1 VGSLAAETVDRVG
14 RFLEGHPGVLPVMA
28 VLLVVSVV
36 ASGPLAHRVG
46 CGRLAAA
53 ALLLACTAPLA
64 LTLPPATDRDAEV
77 VTGCALAVK
86 RLAEWGRGGE
96 ELANLVMLAPAGAL
110 LVALLRRRAAVVA
123 ILAATAFPVA
133 VEAVQLLAPALR
145 RSCESTDV
153 LLNLAGL
160 AAGVLAG
167 VLVRLVR
174 RPVRTASRATGPRP
188 GVSRGT

>member
-1 VGSLAAETVDRVG
+1 
-14 RFLEGHPGVLPVMA
+14 MA
-28 VLLVVSVV
+28 VLLVVAVV
-36 ASGPLAHRVG
+36 VSGPLARRVG
-46 CGRLAAA
+46 CGRLAAV

-64 LTLPPATDRDAEV
+64 LTLPPATDPDAELV
-77 VTGCALAVK
+77 IGCALAVK

-110 LVALLRRRAAVVA
+110 IVALLRRRAAVAAV
-123 ILAATAFPVA
+123 LVATAFPIA